1 MASPTPL
8 SPLVSGHHHHCLPS
22 AVEELLARICRD
34 KSLSPPDAIARRE
47 LAALGEEASLRILH
61 DISAARSVKNLSGFI
76 VYMAKNSPV
85 ALARHAEALSTQ
97 ESACFSGP
105 SSPAFTSNRDD
116 STACPLDCEMP
127 QRQMASPQM
136 EALGELEFRKAFL
149 ILSYIGKSSLE
160 SAISVGF
167 IQRIKFFP
175 MALFESEVW
184 REIGHKYI
192 SDSDRRKAL
201 DWDSGKTHVYHCCVD
216 LDGTYIFKGPY
227 LQVTKTHLQRVL
239 GDDNVLLVKF
249 AEDMHGEK
257 RSAHCIVSSTDVYHK
272 FAKEGILV
280 GLRRYYFFV
289 FKDGGKEEKKKS
301 PTSSTVRC
309 YFVRMESSW
318 AMDED
323 KPYILSDKLTHEAR
337 IIFMHAHM
345 VSSLAKY
352 MTRFSLILSKTIKLD
367 IDLTSVHVKDIEDIT
382 CMDENGNIMYDED
395 GEPRI
400 HTDGTGF
407 ISEDLA
413 MKCPGNI
420 YKGHCS
426 IPGDIQK
433 NLDGSGILERDSSSR
448 QCRSCSAEPP
458 LLIQFRLFKDGR
470 AVKGTLLIDKRLPP
484 NTILIRPSMIKV
496 KVDPSISYIQSCN
509 SLEVVGTSNRPKRTF
524 LSRNL
529 IALLHHGGVPKE
541 YFLELL
547 MNALDDAQNIQY
559 NKQAALRVALKYG
572 DMDDFLVARMI
583 LCGIPLNE
591 PYLQSRLL
599 VLMREEMKVLKE
611 GKLPVSECYHL
622 MGTVDPTGTLK
633 PNEVCIILENGH
645 VSGDVLV
652 YRHPG
657 LHFGDVHILTAT
669 YVKGLDKIV
678 GNSKYAILFPAK
690 GPRSLADEMAGGDFD
705 GDMYWVSRNPQLL
718 KYFRASK
725 PWVRT
730 APRIK
735 VTQTK
740 PTQFSN
746 TELESELFDRFLIS
760 RFKPSY
766 TIGTAADCWLMYM
779 DRLLTLGDECA
790 EQKQLLREKM
800 LELVDIYYDAL
811 DASKHGLK
819 IEVPSELKP
828 DQFPN
833 FMEKKYLDKDKVYES
848 KSIFG
853 LIYEKVK
860 SSQTEDRPSN
870 EIWQLPCFSLEKT
883 SCLESWK
890 QHYNEYLAEMRQ
902 VMSMEHDSKE
912 SKDWMANKVIQK
924 YKQML
929 YGASEFE
936 ESNKELDDIFN
947 EALAIYHVTYE
958 YAKSVGT
965 AGRCCFA
972 WNVAGRALCMLH
984 AKKQSQFS
992 SILCLSSVLREVI
1005 G

>member
-1 MASPTPL
+1 M
-8 SPLVSGHHHHCLPS
+8 GKK
-22 AVEELLARICRD
+22 D
-34 KSLSPPDAIARRE
+34 
-47 LAALGEEASLRILH
+47 LH
-61 DISAARSVKNLSGFI
+61 I
-76 VYMAKNSPV
+76 V
-85 ALARHAEALSTQ
+85 
-97 ESACFSGP
+97 
-105 SSPAFTSNRDD
+105 
-116 STACPLDCEMP
+116 
-127 QRQMASPQM
+127 
-136 EALGELEFRKAFL
+136 
-149 ILSYIGKSSLE
+149 
-160 SAISVGF
+160 
-167 IQRIKFFP
+167 
-175 MALFESEVW
+175 LF
-184 REIGHKYI
+184 
-192 SDSDRRKAL
+192 
-201 DWDSGKTHVYHCCVD
+201 
-216 LDGTYIFKGPY
+216 
-227 LQVTKTHLQRVL
+227 
-239 GDDNVLLVKF
+239 
-249 AEDMHGEK
+249 
-257 RSAHCIVSSTDVYHK
+257 SSTDVYHK

-367 IDLTSVHVKDIEDIT
+367 IDLTSVHVKEIEDIT

-426 IPGDIQK
+426 IPGDIQ
-433 NLDGSGILERDSSSR
+433 
-448 QCRSCSAEPP
+448 
-458 LLIQFRLFKDGR
+458 
-470 AVKGTLLIDKRLPP
+470 LPP

-746 TELESELFDRFLIS
+746 TELESELFDQFLIS

-912 SKDWMANKVIQK
+912 SKNWMANKVIQK

>member
-1 MASPTPL
+1 MASPSPPTPL
-8 SPLVSGHHHHCLPS
+8 SPPLSGHHHHRLPS

-34 KSLSPPDAIARRE
+34 KSLRPPDAIALRE
-47 LAALGEEASLRILH
+47 LGALGEEASLRILH
-61 DISAARSVKNLSGFI
+61 EISAARNVKNLSGFI
-76 VYMAKNSPV
+76 IYMAKNSPV
-85 ALARHAEALSTQ
+85 ALARNAEALSTQ

-127 QRQMASPQM
+127 QRQTASPQM

-149 ILSYIGKSSLE
+149 ILSYIGKSSLQ
-160 SAISVGF
+160 SAISVDF
-167 IQRIKFFP
+167 IQGIKFLP
-175 MALFESEVW
+175 MAQFELEVW
-184 REIGHKYI
+184 SKIGQKYI
-192 SDSDRRKAL
+192 SVSDRRKAL

-249 AEDMHGEK
+249 AGEMHGGK
-257 RSAHCIVSSTDVYHK
+257 RSEHHIVSSSDVYHK

-280 GLRRYYFFV
+280 V

-301 PTSSTVRC
+301 PTSSPVRC

-337 IIFMHAHM
+337 TIFMHAHT

-352 MTRFSLILSKTIKLD
+352 MIRFSLILSKTIKLD
-367 IDLTSVHVKDIEDIT
+367 IDLTSVNVKQIEDIP
-382 CMDENGNIMYDED
+382 CMDENGNIVYDED
-395 GEPRI
+395 GKPKI

-420 YKGHCS
+420 YKGNCL

-433 NLDGSGILERDSSSR
+433 VLDGFGILESDSSSR

-458 LLIQFRLFKDGR
+458 LLIQFRLFKDGS
-470 AVKGTLLIDKRLPP
+470 AVKGTLLTDKQ
-484 NTILIRPSMIKV
+484 V
-496 KVDPSISYIQSCN
+496 
-509 SLEVVGTSNRPKRTF
+509 
-524 LSRNL
+524 
-529 IALLHHGGVPKE
+529 
-541 YFLELL
+541 
-547 MNALDDAQNIQY
+547 
-559 NKQAALRVALKYG
+559 VALKYG

-583 LCGIPLNE
+583 LCGIPLSE

-599 VLMREEMKVLKE
+599 VLMREEMKALKE

-657 LHFGDVHILTAT
+657 LHFGDIHILTAT

-678 GNSKYAILFPAK
+678 GNSKYAIFFSTK

-705 GDMYWVSRNPQLL
+705 GDMYWVSRNPQ
-718 KYFRASK
+718 
-725 PWVRT
+725 
-730 APRIK
+730 
-735 VTQTK
+735 
-740 PTQFSN
+740 
-746 TELESELFDRFLIS
+746 
-760 RFKPSY
+760 FKILSLGNCDVYSSY

-790 EQKQLLREKM
+790 EQKQLLREKI

-811 DASKHGLK
+811 DASKSGLK
-819 IEVPSELKP
+819 EIPLILHSPNQIEVPSELKP

-833 FMEKKYLDKDKVYES
+833 FMEKKYLDKDKEYES

-860 SSQTEDRPSN
+860 LSQIEDPPS

-883 SCLESWK
+883 SSCLESWK

-902 VMSMEHDSKE
+902 VMSMKHDSKE
-912 SKDWMANKVIQK
+912 SKDLMANQVIQK

-936 ESNKELDDIFN
+936 ESKKKLDDIFD

-958 YAKSVGT
+958 YAESVGT
-965 AGRCCFA
+965 AGRET
-972 WNVAGRALCMLH
+972 H
-984 AKKQSQFS
+984 QS
-992 SILCLSSVLREVI
+992 VH
-1005 G
+1005 